1 MDTAAPQL
9 LLASAS
15 PRRRELLLQIGVA
28 HRVHATDIDESPLTD
43 ESPRALVQRLACEKA
58 LAALE
63 HAQGL
68 PVLGADTVVVLD
80 GHVFGKPVD
89 AADAQGM
96 LLALAGR
103 EHQVLS
109 AVALATAAGT
119 AALRLSQSIVT
130 MREISAAE
138 ALWYWQTGEPAGK
151 AGGYAIQGRAAQFI
165 SALRG
170 SYSGVMGLPLFE
182 TAQLLREAGIH
193 TAGTEVA

>member
-1 MDTAAPQL
+1 MDTATPQL

-28 HRVHATDIDESPLTD
+28 HRVHATDIDESPLPD
-43 ESPRALVQRLACEKA
+43 ESPRALVQRLAYEKA

-63 HAQGL
+63 QAQGL

-130 MREISAAE
+130 MRDISPAE
-138 ALWYWQTGEPAGK
+138 ALWYWNTGEPAGK

-165 SALRG
+165 SGLRG

-182 TAQLLREAGIH
+182 TVQLLREAGIH
-193 TAGTEVA
+193 TTGTEVA

>member
-1 MDTAAPQL
+1 
-9 LLASAS
+9 
-15 PRRRELLLQIGVA
+15 
-28 HRVHATDIDESPLTD
+28 
-43 ESPRALVQRLACEKA
+43 
-58 LAALE
+58 
-63 HAQGL
+63 
-68 PVLGADTVVVLD
+68 
-80 GHVFGKPVD
+80 
-89 AADAQGM
+89 M